1 MKTQVVFVS
10 RLPQAKTESS
20 FFDLIR
26 STPEISQNYI
36 VSKGNVYAVGDLVKE
51 HIAENGVSSMFWTHI
66 TCDSVSH
73 PGITIDEVEDLVLR
87 FVRKLNGVKNL
98 FITDAYIYHH
108 QGDPELV
115 NLFEKMIRE
124 LSRDL
129 ERVTFFADPKKRS
142 PEGVAAMHEAIKR
155 VSSEIEIEDIKTSE
169 FHDRFWLNSDNN
181 SGVVMGASL
190 NGFKRKIALIDHLRN
205 GDAYQ
210 LVELAKKARELVV
223 KAV

>member
-1 MKTQVVFVS
+1 MKTQVIFVS
-10 RLPQAKTESS
+10 KLPQAKTKSS
-20 FFDLIR
+20 FFELVE
-26 STPEISQNYI
+26 STPEISRNFM
-36 VSKGNVYAVGDLVKE
+36 VSKGNVYAVGDLVKS

-73 PGITIDEVEDLVLR
+73 PGITIDEVEELVLS

-108 QGDPELV
+108 KGDPELV
-115 NLFEKMIRE
+115 NLFERMIRE
-124 LSRDL
+124 LSSNL
-129 ERVTFFADPKKRS
+129 ERVTFFAEPKKIF

-155 VSSEIEIEDIKTSE
+155 VSSEIEIEDVKTSE
-169 FHDRFWLNSDNN
+169 FHDRFWLNSDNS

-190 NGFKRKIALIDHLRN
+190 NGFKRKIALIDHLRS

-210 LVELAKKARELVV
+210 LVKLAKSAREQAG